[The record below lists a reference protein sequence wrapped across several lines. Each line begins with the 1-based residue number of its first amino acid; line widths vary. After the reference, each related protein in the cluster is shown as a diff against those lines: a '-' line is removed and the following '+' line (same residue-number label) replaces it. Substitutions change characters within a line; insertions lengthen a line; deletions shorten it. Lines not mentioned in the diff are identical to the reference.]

1 MSNFD
6 VTQRLMSVSTVYD
19 IAKRGSG
26 TVDMTAYG
34 TFMAASQE
42 FRLVQGTEGKELAT
56 LKGNFGKT
64 KFQVIGEG
72 EKELASLEFPSV
84 AIKKTLKLNIG
95 GKEYSADAGVFSGT
109 FRCADAQ
116 GNVALEIKKEGGL
129 SDKFSVNITD
139 GIAPEVGLLA
149 AVAIHCRFFALV

>member
-6 VTQRLMSVSTVYD
+6 LTQRLMSVSTVYD
-19 IAKRGSG
+19 IAKRGSDA
-26 TVDMTAYG
+26 VDMTAYG

-42 FRLVQGTEGKELAT
+42 FRLVEGTEGKEIAT
-56 LKGNFGKT
+56 LKGNFNKT
-64 KFQVIGEG
+64 NFKIFSEDQ
-72 EKELASLEFPSV
+72 KEIASLDFPSI
-84 AIKKTLKLNIG
+84 AIKKTLKLHIG
-95 GKEYSADAGVFSGT
+95 DKEYSADAGVFAGV

-129 SDKFSVNITD
+129 SDRFSVNVTD
-139 GIAPEVGLLA
+139 GVENEVGLLA